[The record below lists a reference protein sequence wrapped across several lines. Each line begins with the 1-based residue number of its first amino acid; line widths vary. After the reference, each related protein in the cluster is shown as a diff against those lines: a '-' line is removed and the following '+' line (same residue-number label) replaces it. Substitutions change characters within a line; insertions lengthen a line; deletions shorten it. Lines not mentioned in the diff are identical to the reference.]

1 MTVCQAEEGSK
12 QSTTA
17 LQAVQQEADKQ
28 KQAVATAQAMC
39 KKVRLSS
46 PQALQHSNPC
56 SFTCGFS
63 RLLGSCCVLT
73 VHHEGLCNPHLFDA
87 TAAVAD
93 MCLLTPNLPHF
104 MYALCSSRFKH
115 CKIYASCVAHRSI
128 LTL

>member
-1 MTVCQAEEGSK
+1 MIVCQAEEGSK

-46 PQALQHSNPC
+46 PQASQHLNPC

-63 RLLGSCCVLT
+63 RLLGSCCLLT
-73 VHHEGLCNPHLFDA
+73 VHYEAQHYNASDLMKSAKRLK
-87 TAAVAD
+87 T
-93 MCLLTPNLPHF
+93 LTPIA
-104 MYALCSSRFKH
+104 YQST
-115 CKIYASCVAHRSI
+115 
-128 LTL
+128 LTTTNIQKFRGVETLTS